1 MCYLFISLINLPHF
15 QQDEAVWWFIPIIV
29 YSAIWGGV
37 SGIIFGLICEWLNPV
52 KGHSIAVLGMIGAG
66 KTQFLSNLR
75 NIDYNK
81 FSTLG
86 EEKYEKFK
94 TTIGNREVIIEA
106 GIDIPGGPE
115 YIKDYYKVLVDK
127 NEIIFFI
134 FNSYNYLNNRDYR
147 NETQAR
153 LDFIYDL
160 IKGKEKSTMLFGT
173 FADQFK
179 DDSERKDAYKKIKE
193 SVINKS
199 YYPLFKSNY
208 AILDMRNK
216 KELYEKILLNIFK

>member
-15 QQDEAVWWFIPIIV
+15 QQDEAVWWFIPIIL
-29 YSAIWGGV
+29 YSALA
-37 SGIIFGLICEWLNPV
+37 GIITASICEWLIPV
-52 KGHSIAVLGMIGAG
+52 KGHSLAVLGMQGAG
-66 KTQFLSNLR
+66 KTQFLSNIR
-75 NIDYNK
+75 NIDYNEY
-81 FSTLG
+81 SATSG

-94 TTIGNREVIIEA
+94 TKIGNREVTIE
-106 GIDIPGGPE
+106 GGMDIPGGPE

-134 FNSYNYLNNRDYR
+134 FNSYDYLNNRDYR

-153 LDFIYDL
+153 LDLIFDL
-160 IKGKEKSTMLFGT
+160 IEGKGKSTMLFGT
-173 FADQFK
+173 FADRFK
-179 DDSERKDAYKKIKE
+179 DDSERREAYNRIKE
-193 SVINKS
+193 SVSNKS

-216 KELYEKILLNIFK
+216 KELNEKILLDIFK

>member
-15 QQDEAVWWFIPIIV
+15 QQDEAVWWFIPIIL
-29 YSAIWGGV
+29 YSALA
-37 SGIIFGLICEWLNPV
+37 GIITASICEWLIPV
-52 KGHSIAVLGMIGAG
+52 KGHSLAVLGMQGAG
-66 KTQFLSNLR
+66 KTQFLSNIR
-75 NIDYNK
+75 NIDYNEY
-81 FSTLG
+81 SATLG

-94 TTIGNREVIIEA
+94 TKIGNREVTIE
-106 GIDIPGGPE
+106 GGMDIPGGPE

-134 FNSYNYLNNRDYR
+134 FNSYDYLNNRDYR

-153 LDFIYDL
+153 LDLIFDL
-160 IKGKEKSTMLFGT
+160 IEGKGKSTMLFGT
-173 FADQFK
+173 FADRFK
-179 DDSERKDAYKKIKE
+179 DDSERREAYNRIKE
-193 SVINKS
+193 SVSNKS

>member
-1 MCYLFISLINLPHF
+1 MEFLCYIIFPMQH
-15 QQDEAVWWFIPIIV
+15 QVEAWIWFIPLIIGAAV
-29 YSAIWGGV
+29 GG
-37 SGIIFGLICEWLNPV
+37 GLIGGLIGVICALLFPV
-52 KGHSIAVLGMIGAG
+52 KGNTLAVLGMQGAG

-75 NIDYNK
+75 NIDYNDY
-81 FSTLG
+81 SATLG
-86 EEKYEKFK
+86 EEKYEKFT
-94 TTIGNREVIIEA
+94 TTIGNREVTVEG
-106 GIDIPGGPE
+106 GIDIPGGSD

-127 NEIIFFI
+127 NEIVFFI
-134 FNSYNYLNNRDYR
+134 FNSYNYLNDRDYR

-160 IKGKEKSTMLFGT
+160 IKGQEKSTMLFGT

-179 DDSERKDAYKKIKE
+179 DDSERKDAYNRIKE

-216 KELYEKILLNIFK
+216 KELDEKILLHIFK